1 MNYVYCESKNI
12 KNTFLNKHCF
22 TTYVTF
28 SSSFFLNEYIYIY
41 ILNIVSASK
50 KKKKLDSCHKPSIV
64 VCHLFF
70 LVHLFYFIY
79 LYVCIFFI
87 FIFILFSHG
96 FLSKIHDWLVQW
108 EIVHNAAYLTRS
120 ELITQQII
128 AYIHHQRS
136 RIIF

>member
-1 MNYVYCESKNI
+1 MFRYLRNFLKLFFSKWI
-12 KNTFLNKHCF
+12 
-22 TTYVTF
+22 
-28 SSSFFLNEYIYIY
+28 YIYIY
-41 ILNIVSASK
+41 IYFEYSQCK
-50 KKKKLDSCHKPSIV
+50 QKKKKLDSCHKPSIV

-136 RIIF
+136 RIIFWRTSQKKKYKIY